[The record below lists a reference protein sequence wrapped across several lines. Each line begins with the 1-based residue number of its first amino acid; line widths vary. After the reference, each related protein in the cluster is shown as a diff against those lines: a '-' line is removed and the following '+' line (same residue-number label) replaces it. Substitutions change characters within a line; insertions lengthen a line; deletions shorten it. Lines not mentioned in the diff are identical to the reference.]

1 MLLGDVTMDAPH
13 RPEFLHLFITVN
25 FYYGY
30 PQTQTLFGY
39 LIFNILWPFSSSVER
54 NVSPATSVG
63 HLTPLTFQHLVR
75 SAGD

>member
-1 MLLGDVTMDAPH
+1 MDAAASLNPT
-13 RPEFLHLFITVN
+13 LIYLTVN
-25 FYYGY
+25 FHYSY
-30 PQTQTLFGY
+30 PQTLFGY